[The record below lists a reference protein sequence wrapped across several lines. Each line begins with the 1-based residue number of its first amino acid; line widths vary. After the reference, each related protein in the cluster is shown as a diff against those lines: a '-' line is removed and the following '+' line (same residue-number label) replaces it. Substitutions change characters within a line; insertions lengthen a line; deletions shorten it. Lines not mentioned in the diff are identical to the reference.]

1 MEFLQFEYVKVLVSV
16 AVIGFLWLLISLY
29 MKLVAKP
36 ERIRGMLRKQGIVGP
51 LPTSWLLGNIMDM
64 KKAYQNSQHQPTITS
79 HNVAAAIFP
88 YNEECRKQYGEVF
101 SFSLGNKQIL
111 HVSKPEMVREIV
123 TCTSLDLGKP
133 SYLQNELG
141 PFLGRGILTTNGA
154 VWAHQNKTIAPELYM
169 VKVKGMINLI
179 TESTMIIVKSLKS
192 RVEKEGGI
200 ADIKIDD
207 YMRSFSGDVISRACF
222 GSNYSKGEEIF
233 LKLTA
238 LQELMGKIAELLGI
252 PGMRYLPTK
261 SNRSAWKLQK
271 EIRNLILEVVKE
283 RKQKAAHEKDL
294 LQMIIEG
301 AESSTFNQEETDQF
315 IVDNCKNIYVAAF
328 EALAISATWCLMLLA
343 SNQEWQDR
351 VRAEVVEICGDRTPD
366 YEMLKKMKLLT
377 MVIQETL
384 RLYPPATELSRQTY
398 KDMKFQD
405 INIPK
410 DVTIRTMVL
419 FMHTNPEIWGP
430 DAYEFYP
437 ERFANGISSSC
448 KLPYVYMPF
457 GMGPRVCVGQHLAM
471 IELKILL
478 SLILS
483 NFSLSIS
490 PRYVH
495 SPTRR
500 LTIEP
505 KDGVN
510 LLVKKIHKVTNSMA
524 DSMAKRGS
532 SMDGEDIVRIEF

>member
-51 LPTSWLLGNIMDM
+51 LPTGGLMLR
-64 KKAYQNSQHQPTITS
+64 
-79 HNVAAAIFP
+79 V
-88 YNEECRKQYGEVF
+88 
-101 SFSLGNKQIL
+101 L
-111 HVSKPEMVREIV
+111 
-123 TCTSLDLGKP
+123 
-133 SYLQNELG
+133 
-141 PFLGRGILTTNGA
+141 
-154 VWAHQNKTIAPELYM
+154 
-169 VKVKGMINLI
+169 GMINLI
-179 TESTMIIVKSLKS
+179 TESTMIIIKSLKS

-207 YMRSFSGDVISRACF
+207 YMRSFSGDVISRASF
-222 GSNYSKGEEIF
+222 GSNYSKGEKIF

-430 DAYEFYP
+430 DAYEFNP

-490 PRYVH
+490 PKYVH

-510 LLVKKIHKVTNSMA
+510 LLVKKIHK
-524 DSMAKRGS
+524 
-532 SMDGEDIVRIEF
+532 

>member
-88 YNEECRKQYGEVF
+88 YNEECRKQY
-101 SFSLGNKQIL
+101 
-111 HVSKPEMVREIV
+111 
-123 TCTSLDLGKP
+123 
-133 SYLQNELG
+133 
-141 PFLGRGILTTNGA
+141 
-154 VWAHQNKTIAPELYM
+154 
-169 VKVKGMINLI
+169 
-179 TESTMIIVKSLKS
+179 ESTMIIIKSLKS

-238 LQELMGKIAELLGI
+238 LQELMGKIAESLGI
-252 PGMRYLPTK
+252 PGM
-261 SNRSAWKLQK
+261 RSAWKLQK

-351 VRAEVVEICGDRTPD
+351 VRAEVVEIYGDRTPD

-419 FMHTNPEIWGP
+419 FMHTNPEIWGA
-430 DAYEFYP
+430 DAYEFNP

-478 SLILS
+478 SLIVS

-490 PRYVH
+490 PKYVH

-532 SMDGEDIVRIEF
+532 SMDGEDIVWIEF